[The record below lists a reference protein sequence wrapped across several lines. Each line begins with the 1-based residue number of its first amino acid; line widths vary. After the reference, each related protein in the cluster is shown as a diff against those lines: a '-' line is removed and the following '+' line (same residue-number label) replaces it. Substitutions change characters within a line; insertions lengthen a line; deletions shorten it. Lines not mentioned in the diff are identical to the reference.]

1 METGPFRFAVDSGLH
16 PKFAGNKALPD
27 FSLVEHD
34 SLDFIILTHCHLDHL
49 GSLPILSREN
59 PQAPVLTSQASRTLA
74 CRMLHNSIAV
84 MKRQRAELDLPEYPL
99 YGRSDVTDL
108 RKRFQ
113 PLAFGRPFE
122 LEKNGETLE
131 VTFHLAGHV
140 AGAASCSVCR
150 NGETIFF
157 TGDVLFNDQR
167 TLPGAKPSLDPV
179 DVLVME
185 TTRGLTERPAGSS
198 RETELVHLLRDI
210 RKVLKR
216 GGSALIPIFALGRMQ
231 EMLVILEE
239 ARRKGAIPPS
249 PVFCSGLG
257 MDLVNHFHD
266 ISAQAGHLRFSRKVL
281 KSLGVRHIPRRLQ
294 PGQQPHDQGI
304 YLVSSGMMV
313 ANTPSYML
321 ASGLLGN
328 DRNAILFVGYCDPDT
343 PGGKLLEVKNGDD
356 FVFEAI
362 DHVEPVRARIR
373 QYDLSGHADRDELVA
388 LAERLSPKTIF
399 LHHGDPEAREW
410 FSQALSGNPAQ
421 VIDPE
426 PLRQYET

>member
-1 METGPFRFAVDSGLH
+1 MKLTDLNPRGGIGANSLLVETGPFRFAVDSGLH

-27 FSLVEHD
+27 FSLVKND

-59 PQAPVLTSQASRTLA
+59 PRAPVLTSQASRILA
-74 CRMLHNSIAV
+74 CRMLNNSIAV

-99 YGRSDVTDL
+99 YGRGDVTDL

-113 PLAFGRPFE
+113 PLAFGRPFG
-122 LEKNGETLE
+122 LEKNGENLE

-150 NGETIFF
+150 NSEKIFF

-167 TLPGAKPSLDPV
+167 TLPGAKPSLDPI

-198 RETELVHLLRDI
+198 REAEIVQLLQDI

-216 GGSALIPIFALGRMQ
+216 GGSALIPVFALGRMQ

-294 PGQQPHDQGI
+294 PGQQPHDASI
-304 YLVSSGMMV
+304 YLVSSGMLV
-313 ANTPSYML
+313 ANTPSYVL

-343 PGGKLLEVKNGDD
+343 PGGKLLETKNGDD
-356 FVFEAI
+356 FVFETI

-373 QYDLSGHADRDELVA
+373 QYDLSGHADRDELIA
-388 LAERLSPKTIF
+388 LAERLSPKTRS
-399 LHHGDPEAREW
+399 EER
-410 FSQALSGNPAQ
+410 
-421 VIDPE
+421 
-426 PLRQYET
+426 R